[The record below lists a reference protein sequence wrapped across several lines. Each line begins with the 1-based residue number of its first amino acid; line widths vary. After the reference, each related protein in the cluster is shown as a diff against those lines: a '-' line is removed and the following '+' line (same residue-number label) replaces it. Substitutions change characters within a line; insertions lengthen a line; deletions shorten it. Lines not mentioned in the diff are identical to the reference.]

1 MHPGGVSSD
10 PFDLHRFLD
19 AQHDSYEGATREL
32 RAGRKRGHWMWW
44 VFPQVAGL
52 GASANS
58 VRYAVS
64 GLDEARAYLAHP
76 ALGARLR
83 ECAQILLDLPGRD
96 AAAVVG
102 GIDAVKLRSS
112 MTLFAAADPDDPAF
126 GAVLEEFFGG
136 ERDGE
141 TTERLAQADG

>member
-1 MHPGGVSSD
+1 MHAGRVSSD

-19 AQHDSYEGATREL
+19 AQHDTHERATREL
-32 RAGRKRGHWMWW
+32 RAGRKTGHWMWW
-44 VFPQVAGL
+44 TFPQLAGL
-52 GASANS
+52 GRSATS

-64 GLDEARAYLAHP
+64 GLAEARAYLAHP

-96 AAAVVG
+96 AEDVFGDV
-102 GIDAVKLRSS
+102 DAVKLRSS

-126 GAVLEEFFGG
+126 SAVLEEYFGG

-141 TTERLAQADG
+141 TTERLAREGV